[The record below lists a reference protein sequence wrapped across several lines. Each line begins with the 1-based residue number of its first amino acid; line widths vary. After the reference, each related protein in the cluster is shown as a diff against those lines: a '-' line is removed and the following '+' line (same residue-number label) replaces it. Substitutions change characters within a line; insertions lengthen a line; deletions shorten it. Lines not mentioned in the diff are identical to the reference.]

1 MKSKVKQT
9 IDKFQMIQNK
19 DSITVA
25 LSGGADSVCLL
36 LVLLELKKEFDISL
50 QAVHINHK
58 IRSGEATRDAL
69 FCKDLCKTL
78 GVPFE
83 VFEIDV
89 PKEAKEQ
96 SLSIEEAAR
105 KVRYQKLKQVA
116 RGGKIATAHTLDDVA
131 ETLILNVTR
140 SSSING
146 LCSIPPVR
154 ENIIRPIIECTR
166 EQVEEYLK
174 SKNQEFVTDSTNLD
188 DEYSRNKIRH
198 HVVPVLREINPAFL
212 TAVKR
217 LTENANATKVFIEK
231 QVSDFDT
238 LTVDKLREKDEVLL
252 CEYVS
257 AKAKREIGL
266 SLDNFHIKKCVEVIK
281 NNSKCQLPLDNFCY
295 IENNKLK
302 FSKIET
308 ETQKEYCV
316 KVEEKTITPYNTYY
330 FRVVDLDEYKNKQNV
345 HNLLLNNAIDYDK
358 ICHSMFLRSRKP
370 GDRIVQKGRR
380 VNKKVKAIFT
390 EKKIGLYERV
400 RLAVLESNGEI
411 VWVENIGVADAFSP
425 NKDTKKV
432 IIINR
437 EVDYHK

>member
-9 IDKFQMIQNK
+9 IDKFKMIQNK

-36 LVLLELKKEFDISL
+36 LVLLELKKEFDFSL

-58 IRSGEATRDAL
+58 IRGSEAERDAL
-69 FCKDLCKTL
+69 FCKDLCQKE
-78 GVPFE
+78 GVPFKL
-83 VFEIDV
+83 FEIDV
-89 PKEAKEQ
+89 PEFAKEH

-105 KVRYQKLKQVA
+105 KVRYQELQRQA
-116 RGGKIATAHTLDDVA
+116 NGGKIATAHTLDDVA

-140 SSSING
+140 SSSIKG

-174 SKNQEFVTDSTNLD
+174 SKNQDFVTDSTNLD
-188 DEYSRNKIRH
+188 DDYSRNKIRH
-198 HVVPVLREINPAFL
+198 HVVPVLKEINPAFL

-217 LTENANATKVFIEK
+217 LTENATDTKAFLEK
-231 QVSDFDT
+231 QVSEFDT
-238 LTVDKLREKDEVLL
+238 LTVEQLREKDEVLL
-252 CEYVS
+252 LEYIS
-257 AKAKREIGL
+257 AKAKREIGV
-266 SLDNFHIKKCVEVIK
+266 SLDNFHLKNCVQVIK

-302 FSKIET
+302 FSKQEKD
-308 ETQKEYCV
+308 EPKEYCV
-316 KVEEKTITPYNTYY
+316 KVEEKTVTPYNTYH
-330 FRVVDLDEYKNKQNV
+330 FKVVDLDEYKNKQNV

-370 GDRIVQKGRR
+370 GDRIVQRGRR

-390 EKKIGLYERV
+390 EKKISLYERE
-400 RLAVLESNGEI
+400 RSAVLESNGEI

>member
-58 IRSGEATRDAL
+58 IRSSEAERDAL
-69 FCKDLCKTL
+69 FCKNLCESL

-83 VFEIDV
+83 LFEIDI
-89 PKEAKEQ
+89 PKFAKEN
-96 SLSIEEAAR
+96 SLSTEEAAR
-105 KVRYQKLKQVA
+105 LVRYQKLQEVA
-116 RGGKIATAHTLDDVA
+116 NGAKIATAHTLDDVA
-131 ETLILNVTR
+131 ETLILNITR
-140 SSSING
+140 SSSIKG

-166 EQVEEYLK
+166 QDVEEYLK
-174 SKNQEFVTDSTNLD
+174 SKNQDFVTDSTNLE

-198 HVVPVLREINPAFL
+198 HVVPVLKEINPAFL

-217 LTENANATKVFIEK
+217 LTENASATKDFLEK
-231 QVSDFDT
+231 QVSDFDK
-238 LTVDKLREKDEVLL
+238 LTVNELRKMDEVLL
-252 CEYVS
+252 LEYVS
-257 AKAKREIGL
+257 VKAKREIGI
-266 SLDNFHIKKCVEVIK
+266 SLDNLHLKNCVQVIK

-302 FSKIET
+302 FSKLET
-308 ETQKEYCV
+308 DTPKEYCV
-316 KVEEKTITPYNTYY
+316 KVEEKTVTPYNTYR
-330 FRVVDLDEYKNKQNV
+330 FSVVDYDEYKNKQNV

-370 GDRIVQKGRR
+370 GDRIVLRGRR

-390 EKKIGLYERV
+390 EKKISLYVRERS
-400 RLAVLESNGEI
+400 AVLESNGEI
-411 VWVENIGVADAFSP
+411 VWVENVGVADYFCP